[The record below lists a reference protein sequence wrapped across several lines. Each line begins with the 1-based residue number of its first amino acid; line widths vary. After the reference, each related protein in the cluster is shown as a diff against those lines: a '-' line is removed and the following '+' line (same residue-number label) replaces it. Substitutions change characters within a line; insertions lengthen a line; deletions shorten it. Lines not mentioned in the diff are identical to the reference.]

1 MTKRKRVIH
10 GKSAVAALVYLTWQV
25 IFTVLVSPLVFG
37 VLTWAQMGFVLDTL
51 LWGLLVAA
59 VVLTITTLLA
69 RTSLAYGLY
78 VKGLSYIKTREQFD
92 QFWSVSL
99 RGCDDGFIAEPHW
112 SGAILPIFMMIF
124 ATLFAAVGFTAFC
137 IASGL
142 AWLPFIFGAALA
154 MVARW
159 ATHVGAHALFPR
171 EKSGA
176 RMFGGMNFIAKGL
189 AYEDTVAS
197 ISFLISGNI
206 ITPILLHQLGAY
218 ISTWAGNKERIAKQL
233 GVGLEQSGS
242 VVKSVNPA

>member
-1 MTKRKRVIH
+1 V
-10 GKSAVAALVYLTWQV
+10 VALIYLAWQV
-25 IFTVLVSPLVFG
+25 AFTVAVSPLVFG
-37 VLTWAQMGFVLDTL
+37 FLTWTQMGFTLDTL

-59 VVLTITTLLA
+59 VVLTLTTLLA
-69 RTSLAYGLY
+69 RTSIAYGLY

-92 QFWSVSL
+92 QFWAVSL

-112 SGAILPIFMMIF
+112 SGAILPLFMLGF
-124 ATLFAAVGFTAFC
+124 AALFAAVGFTAYC
-137 IASGL
+137 VAIGL
-142 AWLPFIFGAALA
+142 AWLPFVFGAALA
-154 MVARW
+154 IVARW
-159 ATHVGAHALFPR
+159 ATHVGAHLLFPR

-233 GVGLEQSGS
+233 GVGLDQTGS